1 VSRYRVMYG
10 PQFVN
15 EFNNLQDAID
25 MCDYESER
33 GPRHYVY
40 DRELDVRHDLED
52 PDTSPEAGV

>member
-1 VSRYRVMYG
+1 MYG